1 MSSFW
6 VIIAHNCILWMW
18 KSFSFQLINSS
29 RIYDFSGLSQREAD
43 ESGGSKSNAIVVD
56 YHPLTQWSEFHQSCR
71 RHTGQCTLSEI
82 CISNPIFKCDDLAS
96 RTFKVNIVHE
106 PCAKCFEVHILK
118 FEILQNIWKN
128 KTKNIK
134 LLTPPIAEIIC
145 VKNVGAI
152 VVCGFLM
159 K

>member
-1 MSSFW
+1 MTLKEFSKQNTFFTDSCRFFIPNILEQLEFKSEKKYW
-6 VIIAHNCILWMW
+6 VLKTCRKKQKFGSLV
-18 KSFSFQLINSS
+18 INLYG
-29 RIYDFSGLSQREAD
+29 IYDFAELSRNG

-118 FEILQNIWKN
+118 FEILQNI
-128 KTKNIK
+128 
-134 LLTPPIAEIIC
+134 
-145 VKNVGAI
+145 
-152 VVCGFLM
+152 
-159 K
+159 